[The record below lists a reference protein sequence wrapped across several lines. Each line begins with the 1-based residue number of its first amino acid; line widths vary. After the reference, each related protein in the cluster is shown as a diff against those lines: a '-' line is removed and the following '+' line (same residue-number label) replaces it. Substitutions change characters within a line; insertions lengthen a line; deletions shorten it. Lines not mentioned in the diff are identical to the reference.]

1 MKWNG
6 SVDWS
11 HEKRKSGWEHRPPLE
26 CHIVLLWRGVHVW
39 MYLTSNFWKNFIIFL
54 HIMLKYNLKN
64 ILKKNYFISFYKVRG
79 WNIFVETNVMYQC
92 TKKKQLYFKNNFKII
107 YNIYES
113 WRYENQ
119 VISHSLNHVW
129 IPYDQFE
136 NLTSNHIH
144 MEDEKH
150 N

>member
-1 MKWNG
+1 
-6 SVDWS
+6 
-11 HEKRKSGWEHRPPLE
+11 
-26 CHIVLLWRGVHVW
+26 
-39 MYLTSNFWKNFIIFL
+39 
-54 HIMLKYNLKN
+54 MLKYNLKN
-64 ILKKNYFISFYKVRG
+64 ILKNFYFISFYKVRG

-129 IPYDQFE
+129 IPYDQLKI
-136 NLTSNHIH
+136 LTSNHIH